1 MCCLNDETGGA
12 GNPAPFDKGGVFLTT
27 LQKTGKKVY
36 QFYVGMGI
44 AAMAFVA
51 AGVIFAVIMRYFF
64 NISFTFLEELITL
77 VFTFTTFWGIGICVL
92 ESEHVLIDFFFMK
105 LPEHVQRR
113 LNIVNYLIVLIVLV
127 LLQYYAVKWIAVAGK
142 TISNG
147 LRIRYLYIYGIM
159 PIGVGVSIICVLVKI
174 YSLVKN
180 IDLRFLKPVYEEEKE
195 DF

>member
-1 MCCLNDETGGA
+1 M
-12 GNPAPFDKGGVFLTT
+12 TT

-159 PIGVGVSIICVLVKI
+159 PIGVGVSIICVLVKL

>member
-1 MCCLNDETGGA
+1 M
-12 GNPAPFDKGGVFLTT
+12 TT
-27 LQKTGKKVY
+27 LQKTGKKIY

-51 AGVIFAVIMRYFF
+51 IGVIFAVIMRYFF

-92 ESEHVLIDFFFMK
+92 ENEHVLIDFFFEK
-105 LPEHVQRR
+105 LSGKVQRW
-113 LNIVNYLIVLIVLV
+113 LNVVNYLVVLFALV
-127 LLQYYAVKWIAVAGK
+127 LLQYYAVKWIGVAGK

-147 LRIRYLYIYGIM
+147 LRIKYVYIYGIM
-159 PIGVGVSIICVLVKI
+159 PIGVGVSIICVLVKL

-180 IDLRFLKPVYEEEKE
+180 IDLGFLKPVYKDEEGE
-195 DF
+195 F

>member
-1 MCCLNDETGGA
+1 M
-12 GNPAPFDKGGVFLTT
+12 TT

-36 QFYVGMGI
+36 RFYVGMGI

-64 NISFTFLEELITL
+64 NISYTFLEELITL

-92 ESEHVLIDFFFMK
+92 ENEHVLIDFFFMK
-105 LPEHVQRR
+105 LPENVQRR
-113 LNIVNYLIVLIVLV
+113 LNIVNYLIVLIALV
-127 LLQYYAVKWIAVAGK
+127 LLQYYAVKWISVAGK

-180 IDLRFLKPVYEEEKE
+180 IDLRFLKPVCEEEKE